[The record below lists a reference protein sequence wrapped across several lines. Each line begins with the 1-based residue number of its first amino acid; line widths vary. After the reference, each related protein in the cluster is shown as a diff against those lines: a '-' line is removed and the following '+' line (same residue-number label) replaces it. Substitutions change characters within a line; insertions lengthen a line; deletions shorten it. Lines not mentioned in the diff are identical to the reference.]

1 MNLTKVVFK
10 NFSYIMIGRVLFRF
24 LNAAIMIYAARYLG
38 VDRYGMF
45 ETALAWANAFLALN
59 DVGMST
65 LIVREGARDES
76 KIAVYFG
83 NTLLVEVIFSI
94 ILYATVLLVGFG
106 IGYNHTT
113 MVLLAILGAG
123 GLIFEF
129 RKVMRGIFRI
139 YLKLKVVAFLEVL
152 NGIIYFLLTLW
163 IVTTIKDIDVGLLGI
178 AHANLW
184 TNVLFVA
191 ALFFYTLRFVK
202 PKIDRK
208 QIWPM
213 IKQSYVFTLYNL
225 FFMLYFQIDQII
237 LSILK
242 PASEV
247 GIYSASAKL
256 VGAFLFIPVML
267 FQVTMP
273 IMYQASREDMPR
285 YKRINHMKWRYL
297 AAFGIP
303 AGVGLWL
310 LAPQIINF
318 VFGEKYLA
326 SIPVLAVMGWFLAIR
341 FTALSQGNSLTTTD
355 RQGLRAFIQILSLV
369 LNIVLDIILI
379 KKYGALGAGIA
390 TLITEAC
397 IATSYLYFSAKY
409 LEESVLKNSLSLLP
423 IVGATLVMSLAV
435 FLAKDQLHVIFVM
448 LLGVITYL
456 PFLWIFRFFRPYDK
470 QILQQIMSK
479 P

>member
-1 MNLTKVVFK
+1 
-10 NFSYIMIGRVLFRF
+10 
-24 LNAAIMIYAARYLG
+24 
-38 VDRYGMF
+38 
-45 ETALAWANAFLALN
+45 
-59 DVGMST
+59 
-65 LIVREGARDES
+65 
-76 KIAVYFG
+76 
-83 NTLLVEVIFSI
+83 
-94 ILYATVLLVGFG
+94 
-106 IGYNHTT
+106 
-113 MVLLAILGAG
+113 
-123 GLIFEF
+123 
-129 RKVMRGIFRI
+129 
-139 YLKLKVVAFLEVL
+139 
-152 NGIIYFLLTLW
+152 
-163 IVTTIKDIDVGLLGI
+163 
-178 AHANLW
+178 
-184 TNVLFVA
+184 
-191 ALFFYTLRFVK
+191 
-202 PKIDRK
+202 
-208 QIWPM
+208 
-213 IKQSYVFTLYNL
+213 
-225 FFMLYFQIDQII
+225 
-237 LSILK
+237 
-242 PASEV
+242 
-247 GIYSASAKL
+247 
-256 VGAFLFIPVML
+256 
-267 FQVTMP
+267 
-273 IMYQASREDMPR
+273 
-285 YKRINHMKWRYL
+285 MKWRYL